1 MSLAQDL
8 ENLEQLRNRGS
19 LSETEFAQAKARL
32 LQTPAATPL
41 ARVSALNGLRRSST
55 DRWLGGVCGGL
66 AKFSGLDTW
75 LWRLAFTLLLILG
88 GTGLLVYVLMW
99 ILVPLDSAGDARASL
114 DGPGR
119 G

>member
-55 DRWLGGVCGGL
+55 DR
-66 AKFSGLDTW
+66 
-75 LWRLAFTLLLILG
+75 
-88 GTGLLVYVLMW
+88 
-99 ILVPLDSAGDARASL
+99 
-114 DGPGR
+114 
-119 G
+119 